1 MVLANPSGATAVPD
15 SGTGQPGSSTAPPT
29 AARPWSAADGAA
41 LYGIDRWGDP
51 YFAVSERGHVIVQPR
66 GERGGALDLVELVEE
81 LQGRNLSLP
90 LLIRFDDILEDR
102 LERLHAAFERAIA
115 QYAYRGRYQGV
126 FPVKCN
132 QQRHVVEQ
140 LVESGRRWHFGLEA
154 GSKAELLIAL
164 SLLDDPEALLI
175 CNGYKDR
182 RYIET
187 AILARRLGRQPV
199 VVIEQ
204 ADEVERIIAASTDL
218 GAAPFIG
225 IRAKLSTR
233 STGRWGSSVGE
244 GAKFGLSV
252 PDLLATVEALRAA
265 GLLGDLRLLHFH
277 IGSQINDIAVLKDAL
292 QEAGQLYVELTRLGA
307 PMGYLDVG
315 GGLGIDYDGSR
326 TATAAST
333 NYSLQNYA
341 NDVVATVRECCEPH
355 SVTMPTLV
363 SESGRAIA
371 SHFSVLVFDVLGA
384 SRPPLSVPEPA
395 AEEPLIV
402 RNLRDTL
409 AGVSGSEPLP
419 PERLQEAWNDALK
432 FRDDALA
439 AFRLGYMSLPERA
452 MAEQLTSACSSTL
465 ARRIE
470 ALPAGTPV
478 PEELER
484 LRASQS
490 GTYYANLSVFRSAPD
505 TWAIDQLFPVLPLH
519 RLDEQPTRLGTL
531 ADLTCDSDGKL
542 ARFIDR
548 GHSKALLEL
557 HELQAD
563 QPYWIGLFLGGAYQE
578 VMGNLHNLFGTTNA
592 VHIRLT
598 AGGRYSVD
606 HVVRGDTNA
615 EVLQAMEHDPLAL
628 LERLRVASEA
638 AIDRGDLAI
647 RDARRLMDHLEGSLR
662 QTTYLQP

>member
-1 MVLANPSGATAVPD
+1 MVLANPSGATAVPNA
-15 SGTGQPGSSTAPPT
+15 GNGQPGSSPAPIASP
-29 AARPWSAADGAA
+29 AWSAADGAA

-66 GERGGALDLVELVEE
+66 GERGGALDLVDLVGE

-204 ADEVERIIAASTDL
+204 ADEVERIIAASSEL
-218 GAAPFIG
+218 GAAPLIG

-244 GAKFGLSV
+244 GAKFGLSI
-252 PDLLATVEALRAA
+252 PDLLATVEALRSA
-265 GLLGDLRLLHFH
+265 GLLADLRLLHFH

-292 QEAGQLYVELTRLGA
+292 QEAGQLYVELTQLGA
-307 PMGYLDVG
+307 PMGFLDVG

-355 SVTMPTLV
+355 GVTMPTLV

-371 SHFSVLVFDVLGA
+371 SHFSVLVFNVLGA
-384 SRPPLSVPEPA
+384 SRPPITVPEPGDQ
-395 AEEPLIV
+395 EPLIV
-402 RNLRDTL
+402 RNLRDTF
-409 AGVSGSEPLP
+409 AGVSGNEPLP

-452 MAEQLTSACSSTL
+452 IAEQLTSACSATIAGRL
-465 ARRIE
+465 E
-470 ALPAGTPV
+470 DLPAGTPV

-484 LRASQS
+484 LRASQAS
-490 GTYYANLSVFRSAPD
+490 TYYANLSVFRSAPD

-519 RLDEQPTRLGTL
+519 RLDEKPTRLGTL

-578 VMGNLHNLFGTTNA
+578 VMGNLHNLFGSTNA

-615 EVLQAMEHDPLAL
+615 DVLQAMEHDPLAL

-638 AIDRGDLAI
+638 AITRGDLAI

-662 QTTYLQP
+662 QTTYLQG

>member
-1 MVLANPSGATAVPD
+1 MVLANPSGATAVPNA
-15 SGTGQPGSSTAPPT
+15 GNGQPGSSPAPIASP
-29 AARPWSAADGAA
+29 AWSAADGAA

-66 GERGGALDLVELVEE
+66 GERGGALDLVDLVGE

-204 ADEVERIIAASTDL
+204 ADEVERIIAASKEL
-218 GAAPFIG
+218 GAAPLIG

-244 GAKFGLSV
+244 GAKFGLSI
-252 PDLLATVEALRAA
+252 PDLLATVEALRSA
-265 GLLGDLRLLHFH
+265 GLLADLRLLHFH

-292 QEAGQLYVELTRLGA
+292 QEAGQLYVELTKLGA
-307 PMGYLDVG
+307 PMGFLDVG

-355 SVTMPTLV
+355 GVTMPTLV

-371 SHFSVLVFDVLGA
+371 SHFSVLVFNVLGA
-384 SRPPLSVPEPA
+384 SRPPITAPEPGDQ
-395 AEEPLIV
+395 EPLIV
-402 RNLRDTL
+402 RNLRDTF
-409 AGVSGSEPLP
+409 AGVSGNEPLP

-452 MAEQLTSACSSTL
+452 IAEQLTSACSATIAGRL
-465 ARRIE
+465 E
-470 ALPAGTPV
+470 DLPAGTPV

-484 LRASQS
+484 LRASQAS
-490 GTYYANLSVFRSAPD
+490 TYYANLSVFRSAPD

-519 RLDEQPTRLGTL
+519 RLDEKPTRLGTL

-578 VMGNLHNLFGTTNA
+578 VMGNLHNLFGSTNA

-615 EVLQAMEHDPLAL
+615 DVLQAMEHDPLAL
-628 LERLRVASEA
+628 LELLRVASEA
-638 AIDRGDLAI
+638 AITRGDLAI

-662 QTTYLQP
+662 QTTYLQG

>member
-1 MVLANPSGATAVPD
+1 MVLANPSGATAVPNA
-15 SGTGQPGSSTAPPT
+15 GNGQPGSSPAPIASP
-29 AARPWSAADGAA
+29 AWSAADGAA

-66 GERGGALDLVELVEE
+66 GERGGALDLVDLVGE

-204 ADEVERIIAASTDL
+204 ADEVERIIAASKEL
-218 GAAPFIG
+218 GAAPLIG

-244 GAKFGLSV
+244 GAKFGLSI
-252 PDLLATVEALRAA
+252 PDLLATVEALRSA
-265 GLLGDLRLLHFH
+265 GLLADLRLLHFH

-292 QEAGQLYVELTRLGA
+292 QEAGQLYVELTKLGA
-307 PMGYLDVG
+307 PMGFLDVG

-355 SVTMPTLV
+355 GVTMPTLV

-371 SHFSVLVFDVLGA
+371 SHFSVLVFNVLGA
-384 SRPPLSVPEPA
+384 SRPPITAPEPGDQ
-395 AEEPLIV
+395 EPLIV
-402 RNLRDTL
+402 RNLRDTF
-409 AGVSGSEPLP
+409 AGVSGNEPLP

-452 MAEQLTSACSSTL
+452 IAEQLTSACSAIIAGRL
-465 ARRIE
+465 E
-470 ALPAGTPV
+470 DLPAGTPV

-484 LRASQS
+484 LRASQAS
-490 GTYYANLSVFRSAPD
+490 TYYANLSVFRSAPD

-519 RLDEQPTRLGTL
+519 RLDEKPTRLGTL

-557 HELQAD
+557 HDLQAD

-578 VMGNLHNLFGTTNA
+578 VMGNLHNLFGSTNA

-615 EVLQAMEHDPLAL
+615 DVLQAMEHDPLAL
-628 LERLRVASEA
+628 LELLRVASEA
-638 AIDRGDLAI
+638 AITRGDLAI

-662 QTTYLQP
+662 QTTYLQG